1 MQVPIWNI
9 PYRRNPFFTGREYLI
24 THLHDYLHATKATT
38 LTQAQ
43 AISGLGG
50 IGKTQIAIEYAY
62 RCRDDYRAVLW
73 ARAATRDTL
82 IADFQAIAAM
92 LDLPEQKVADQSMVI
107 AAVKRWLISHSG
119 WLLILDNADDVEMAS
134 DFLPLGG
141 DGHILLTTRAQAVG
155 SIANSIEVEKME
167 SAEGMLLLLR
177 RARILVSDGLLN
189 QATEADR
196 ERAKAIFVALDGLP
210 LALDQAGAYI
220 EETNCGLSGYLDLFR
235 TRRRELLKRRS
246 KLPTDHPEPIATTW
260 SLSFQRVEQ
269 INLGAA
275 DLLRFCTFLDPDGIP
290 EEIITENPSV
300 LGQVLQSVVSD
311 VFKLNEAIE
320 TLRTFSFIRRNPD
333 TKLLSLH
340 RLVQAV
346 FKDGM
351 DKKTQRL
358 WAVRAV
364 RAVNAAFPE
373 VTYANWTRCQ
383 QCLPHALICAEYID
397 QYRLYFPEAARLLN
411 QAGEY
416 LQDHAQYAQAEPYLQ
431 RALAIKEKV
440 LGPEHPETATTIDK
454 LAILYRAQGKY
465 TQAEPLYHCAHV
477 A

>member
-1 MQVPIWNI
+1 MHTENCALHQEAHMPFDVFISYSHHDQELSKELGKHLSNLRRQNVITSWYDGDISPGTEWKPQVMEHLDNATIILLLISADFMDSDFCYSLEMTQAIARHDADQARVIPIILRPTDWKGA
-9 PYRRNPFFTGREYLI
+9 PFAKLKVLRRNPFFTGREYLI

-210 LALDQAGAYI
+210 LLLP
-220 EETNCGLSGYLDLFR
+220 GLSPF
-235 TRRRELLKRRS
+235 
-246 KLPTDHPEPIATTW
+246 
-260 SLSFQRVEQ
+260 
-269 INLGAA
+269 
-275 DLLRFCTFLDPDGIP
+275 
-290 EEIITENPSV
+290 
-300 LGQVLQSVVSD
+300 
-311 VFKLNEAIE
+311 NE
-320 TLRTFSFIRRNPD
+320 
-333 TKLLSLH
+333 
-340 RLVQAV
+340 
-346 FKDGM
+346 
-351 DKKTQRL
+351 
-358 WAVRAV
+358 
-364 RAVNAAFPE
+364 
-373 VTYANWTRCQ
+373 
-383 QCLPHALICAEYID
+383 
-397 QYRLYFPEAARLLN
+397 
-411 QAGEY
+411 
-416 LQDHAQYAQAEPYLQ
+416 
-431 RALAIKEKV
+431 
-440 LGPEHPETATTIDK
+440 
-454 LAILYRAQGKY
+454 
-465 TQAEPLYHCAHV
+465 
-477 A
+477 